1 MLDWLWSLV
10 VSLIS
15 WVMSFF
21 TKSKSVHFADETGAN
36 VATAGAENAES
47 AESAESAVTPQSTQ

>member
-1 MLDWLWSLV
+1 MLEWLWSLV

-21 TKSKSVHFADETGAN
+21 TKSKSVHFADETDAN
-36 VATAGAENAES
+36 VATTGAVNAES
-47 AESAESAVTPQSTQ
+47 AENAESAVTPQSTQ

>member
-1 MLDWLWSLV
+1 MLEWLWSLV
-10 VSLIS
+10 LSLIS

-36 VATAGAENAES
+36 VATASAAENAEN
-47 AESAESAVTPQSTQ
+47 AENAVTPKSTQ